1 VPRSSAAVA
10 FSVSEQDRKKLD
22 RIVER
27 YGHGNRSEALR
38 VMMDRIETSERAE
51 RLRKLQVYGA
61 GKSAERGLGLEDVQA
76 VVHRVR
82 ARRQSSTS
90 A

>member
-1 VPRSSAAVA
+1 VSRTSKAVA
-10 FSVSEQDRKKLD
+10 FSVSEQDRKQLD

-38 VMMDRIETSERAE
+38 VMMDRMGTSERAE
-51 RLRKLQVYGA
+51 RLRKLQAYGA
-61 GKSAERGLGLEDVQA
+61 GKSTERGLGLEDVQA

-82 ARRQSSTS
+82 ARRQGS
-90 A
+90 APA

>member
-10 FSVSEQDRKKLD
+10 FSVSEQDRKQLE

-51 RLRKLQVYGA
+51 RLRKLQAYGA
-61 GKSAERGLGLEDVQA
+61 AKSTERSLDLEDVQA

-82 ARRQSSTS
+82 ARRQGSTS

>member
-38 VMMDRIETSERAE
+38 VMMDRMEASERAE
-51 RLRKLQVYGA
+51 RLRRLQAYGA
-61 GKSAERGLGLEDVQA
+61 GKSAARGLSLDDVQA
-76 VVHRVR
+76 AVHRVR
-82 ARRQSSTS
+82 ARRQGSTP

>member
-1 VPRSSAAVA
+1 MPRSSAAVA

-51 RLRKLQVYGA
+51 RLRKLQVYGVV
-61 GKSAERGLGLEDVQA
+61 KSAERGLGLNDVQA
-76 VVHRVR
+76 AVHRVR
-82 ARRQSSTS
+82 ARRQGSTS

>member
-10 FSVSEQDRKKLD
+10 FSVSERDRKQLD

-51 RLRKLQVYGA
+51 HLRRLQAYGA
-61 GKSAERGLGLEDVQA
+61 RKSAERGLGLEDVQA
-76 VVHRVR
+76 AVHRVR
-82 ARRQSSTS
+82 ARRQGSTP